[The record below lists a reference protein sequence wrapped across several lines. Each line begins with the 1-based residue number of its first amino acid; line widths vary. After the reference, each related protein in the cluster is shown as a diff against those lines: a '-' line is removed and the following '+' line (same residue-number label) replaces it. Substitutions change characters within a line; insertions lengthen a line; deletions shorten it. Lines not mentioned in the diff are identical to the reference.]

1 MQSCMYA
8 NPMQPNNK
16 VIFLYFMGFYIIIM
30 HLQVTE
36 DALKSEVGLDD
47 EEFVDSRGI
56 ATSEAIPD
64 INSLLA
70 EYEK

>member
-1 MQSCMYA
+1 M
-8 NPMQPNNK
+8 
-16 VIFLYFMGFYIIIM
+16 
-30 HLQVTE
+30 TE

-47 EEFVDSRGI
+47 EELDASSAI
-56 ATSEAIPD
+56 ASSEAVPD